1 MLSGLRACCTA
12 LLAAV
17 LLTAAGAPAL
27 AWGPEGHR
35 IVGELAA
42 RQLRPATAAAVT
54 ALLAGEPEP
63 TLAGVANDA
72 DLHKTDA
79 TGPLHYINF
88 PPGRCDYQPAR
99 DCPDGRCVIAAIERA
114 AAVVGDRQ
122 AASADRRQALKD
134 LVHFVADLH
143 QPLHAG
149 RAEDRGGNRVP
160 LRWQG
165 APHNLHQ
172 HWDGLLIRAIGT
184 DATRLAAS
192 LARRRKPAASTLA
205 GPPAAWARQSCALVA
220 SADFYPAAET
230 FDEAAYRR
238 RWQPVLETQLQRAG
252 LRLAAQLELAL
263 GH

>member
-1 MLSGLRACCTA
+1 MTGPRARCTG

-17 LLTAAGAPAL
+17 LLMAASDPVS

-42 RQLRPATAAAVT
+42 RELRPATAAAVA

-63 TLAGVANDA
+63 TLAGVANEA
-72 DLHKTDA
+72 DRHKTEA

-114 AAVVGDRQ
+114 MATVGDRQ
-122 AASADRRQALKD
+122 AAAADRRLALKN
-134 LVHFVADLH
+134 LVHFVGDLH

-149 RAEDRGGNRVP
+149 RAADRGGNTVA
-160 LRWQG
+160 LRWHG
-165 APHNLHQ
+165 EPRNLHQ
-172 HWDGLLIRAIGT
+172 LWDSALIRAIGS
-184 DATRLAAS
+184 DATRLAAR
-192 LARRRKPAASTLA
+192 LARRRKPAASILA
-205 GPPAAWARQSCALVA
+205 GPPAAWAQQSCRLVA
-220 SADFYPAAET
+220 SPDFYPARET
-230 FDEAAYRR
+230 FDEAAYQR

-252 LRLAAQLELAL
+252 LRLAALLERAL
-263 GH
+263 GR